1 MSDAERIYAI
11 DRFEG
16 PVAVLV
22 PDAGHLPD
30 ENVPRSSLP
39 AGASAG
45 DVLRVPPSAAGTPDW
60 RAAAIDPELRRA
72 RLEEARDRLDRLGK
86 RDPGGDIAL

>member
-1 MSDAERIYAI
+1 MSDAERIYVI
-11 DRFEG
+11 DRLEG

-22 PDAGHLPD
+22 PDVEDLPD
-30 ENVPRSSLP
+30 EHVRRSNLP

-45 DVLRVPPSAAGTPDW
+45 DVLRVPQSTAGTPDW
-60 RAAAIDPELRRA
+60 FAAVIDPALRRI
-72 RLEEARDRLDRLGK
+72 RLEEARERLSRLRK

>member
-1 MSDAERIYAI
+1 MSDAERIYVI
-11 DRFEG
+11 DRFED

-22 PDAGHLPD
+22 SDVEHLAD

-60 RAAAIDPELRRA
+60 FAAVIDPKLRRA
-72 RLEEARDRLDRLGK
+72 RMEEARERLDRLRK
-86 RDPGGDIAL
+86 RDPGGDITL

>member
-1 MSDAERIYAI
+1 MSDAERIYVI

-22 PDAGHLPD
+22 PDVEHLPD

-39 AGASAG
+39 PSASEG
-45 DVLRVPPSAAGTPDW
+45 DVIRVPLSAEGTPSW
-60 RAAAIDPELRRA
+60 YAAAIDPELRRV
-72 RLEEARDRLDRLGK
+72 RLEEARERLDRLKK